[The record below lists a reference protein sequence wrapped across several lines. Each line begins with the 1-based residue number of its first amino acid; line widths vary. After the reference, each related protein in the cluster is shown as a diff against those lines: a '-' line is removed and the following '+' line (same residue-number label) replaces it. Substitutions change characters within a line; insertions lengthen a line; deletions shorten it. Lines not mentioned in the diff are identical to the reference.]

1 MENKILIISDS
12 DLDGSVSALLVD
24 KWWKINNPNS
34 TVDHLHTNVKT
45 FRTDLAKF
53 KIDHNIDS
61 YYRVVVLDLDIHA
74 DYEFIDYSNVAII
87 DHHISHF
94 ENIHVYKNASVLNVK
109 VYSSCAKLVYDVFY
123 KINYNVELTK
133 EEKLLVL
140 LADDYDSYELKL
152 KQSLPLNI
160 VYWSYTGNRYEKFIA
175 DFGDGFKGFNDKHL
189 NMISIWKNR
198 FKEAIDGLMVFE
210 SNIKIDD
217 IAYKCC
223 SIFGDFAINEL
234 ASYIFKKYQCD
245 VVMIINQKT
254 QRVYMRRNK
263 NCSADMSKFVLS
275 VSDREAGG
283 HEAAAGCK
291 LNDNIMELTKEFKR
305 IK

>member
-24 KWWKINNPNS
+24 KWWKLDNPNS

-53 KIDHNIDS
+53 KVDHNIDN
-61 YYRVVVLDLDIHA
+61 YCRVYVLDLDIHA
-74 DYEFIDYSNVAII
+74 DYEFIDYSNVSII
-87 DHHISHF
+87 DHHKSHF
-94 ENIHVYKNASVLNVK
+94 ENIHVYENAVILGVK

-123 KINYNVELTK
+123 KTNNVELTK

-175 DFGDGFKGFNDKHL
+175 DFGNGFKGFEQKHL
-189 NMISIWKNR
+189 NMINIWKNK
-198 FKEAIDGLMVFE
+198 FKESIEKLMIFQSVI
-210 SNIKIDD
+210 NIENDS
-217 IAYKCC
+217 YTCY

-234 ASYIFKKYQCD
+234 AGYIFKKYNCD
-245 VVMIINQKT
+245 IVMIINQQN

-263 NCSADMSKFVLS
+263 NCSADMSKFVLGMS
-275 VSDREAGG
+275 EKDAGG

-291 LNDNIMELTKEFKR
+291 LNDNIMELTKTFKR
-305 IK
+305 VK

>member
-87 DHHISHF
+87 DHHKSHF

-275 VSDREAGG
+275 MSDREAGG

-305 IK
+305 VK

>member
-1 MENKILIISDS
+1 MSNKILIISDS

-24 KWWKINNPNS
+24 KWWKIDNPNS

-53 KIDHNIDS
+53 KVDHNIDS
-61 YYRVVVLDLDIHA
+61 YCRVYVLDLDIHA
-74 DYEFIDYSNVAII
+74 DYEFIDYNNVSII
-87 DHHISHF
+87 DHHKSHF
-94 ENIHVYKNASVLNVK
+94 ENIHVYKNAVILGVK
-109 VYSSCAKLVYDVFY
+109 IYSSCAKLVYDVFY
-123 KINYNVELTK
+123 KTNNVELTK

-175 DFGDGFKGFNDKHL
+175 DFGNGFKGFEQKHL
-189 NMISIWKNR
+189 NMINIWKNK
-198 FKEAIDGLMVFE
+198 FKESIEKLMIFQSVITIEGE
-210 SNIKIDD
+210 S
-217 IAYKCC
+217 YSCY

-234 ASYIFKKYQCD
+234 AGYIFKKYNCD
-245 VVMIINQKT
+245 IVMIINQQN

-263 NCSADMSKFVLS
+263 NCSADMSKFVLGMS
-275 VSDREAGG
+275 EKDAGG

-291 LNDNIMELTKEFKR
+291 LNDNIMELTKTFKR
-305 IK
+305 VK